1 MMMNKSQVGTRLLS
15 VYIDTV
21 GAIHVI
27 VPTFA
32 LERGEK
38 MAVLNTHLSDLQES
52 VKQLSPM
59 FKDDKVVTLVQTA
72 KKELDILIGE
82 ATHFENTVC
91 TFFGVKNIEELR
103 GRMQRVSTITSNF
116 SQASWGQVLKTI
128 QMDIQRYKDD
138 SQSQA
143 YETLKKYVDE
153 VLETYN
159 GEIRTDEE
167 LTKDVLNKVRVG
179 VKTRLGKGKNS
190 SVAKGFYISVNWDS
204 EEKTITDYHLTKRMA
219 EIFSKT
225 TSAAAQRSGAMQVK
239 NKITNFSSN
248 YFQSIFE
255 PIYNENNITDNRI
268 YTATEIKKLYKDTN
282 AFINSKEYKMMRKR
296 IKDFFISQLNGNIN
310 ADILEKI
317 EKNISKSVDN
327 ILKQD
332 PFAFFEP
339 GSNYNKITGIV
350 GETVALAQF
359 YTLFGMSSPQ
369 NPQKIIQWVGGTK
382 MAGSGK
388 EPGSDL
394 VLTIAKKAN
403 INAQK
408 LGIQA
413 KNTTKNIGSDDF
425 AIRFNPSNNISFSD
439 ISSSVNELGL
449 GAALPFSEEDYIQLY
464 IDAVFNVPFHLQ
476 GKHAVSGF
484 KDNGNDS
491 WRVGEAKEAIS
502 EVQIMMARA
511 KALMSLYAIITMHI
525 QSAKQGAFHNN
536 QNCLFIIGQ
545 QAVFTSLDIL
555 LDIKRSL
562 NEAIS
567 LNSSFVSKGAVG
579 YNLSPTSMYFT
590 EGTNIIDYYNSSGSS
605 MAWDGA
611 ISSLNEQAKVLF
623 DSSFN
628 FGQLYQQIYN
638 K

>member
-1 MMMNKSQVGTRLLS
+1 
-15 VYIDTV
+15 
-21 GAIHVI
+21 
-27 VPTFA
+27 
-32 LERGEK
+32 

-59 FKDDKVVTLVQTA
+59 FKNDKVVTLVQAA
-72 KKELDILIGE
+72 KKELDSLIKE
-82 ATHFENTVC
+82 AEQFENTVC

-103 GRMQRVSTITSNF
+103 GRMEKVSTITSNF

-153 VLETYN
+153 VLETYKD
-159 GEIRTDEE
+159 EITTDEE
-167 LTKDVLNKVRVG
+167 LTKAVLDKVRVG
-179 VKTRLGKGKNS
+179 VKTRLGKGKNN
-190 SVAKGFYISVNWDS
+190 SVAKGFYISINWDS

-239 NKITNFSSN
+239 NKITNFSSD
-248 YFQSIFE
+248 YFQAIFE
-255 PIYNENNITDNRI
+255 PVYNKNNITDNRI
-268 YTATEIKKLYKDTN
+268 YTATEIKKLYKDAN
-282 AFINSKEYKMMRKR
+282 AFTKSKEYKIMRNK
-296 IKDFFISQLNGNIN
+296 IKDFFILQLNGSIDS
-310 ADILEKI
+310 AYIKEI

-484 KDNGNDS
+484 KKNGNAS
-491 WRVGEAKEAIS
+491 WRVDEAKETIN
-502 EVQIMMARA
+502 EVQIMMTQA

-525 QSAKQGAFHNN
+525 QSAKQGAFNNN

-562 NEAIS
+562 NETIS
-567 LNSSFVSKGAVG
+567 LNDSFVSKGTVG
-579 YNLSPTSMYFT
+579 YNLSPTAMYFT
-590 EGTNIIDYYNSSGSS
+590 GGTNIIDYYNSSKGS
-605 MAWDGA
+605 MAWESA

>member
-1 MMMNKSQVGTRLLS
+1 MMINKSQVGTRLLS

-72 KKELDILIGE
+72 KNELDRLIGE
-82 ATHFENTVC
+82 ANHFENTVC
-91 TFFGVKNIEELR
+91 TFFGVNNIEELR
-103 GRMQRVSTITSNF
+103 RRMGQVSTITSNF

-143 YETLKKYVDE
+143 YETLKEYVDE
-153 VLETYN
+153 VLETYKD
-159 GEIRTDEE
+159 EIKTDEE
-167 LTKDVLNKVRVG
+167 LTKAVLDKVRVG

-190 SVAKGFYISVNWDS
+190 SVAKGFHISVNWDS

-239 NKITNFSSN
+239 NKITDFSSD
-248 YFQSIFE
+248 YFQAIFE
-255 PIYNENNITDNRI
+255 PIYDKNNITDNRI
-268 YTATEIKKLYKDTN
+268 YTATEIKKLYKDAN
-282 AFINSKEYKMMRKR
+282 AFTKSKEYKIMRNR
-296 IKDFFISQLNGNIN
+296 IKDFFISQLNGSVNSAYIN
-310 ADILEKI
+310 KI
-317 EKNISKSVDN
+317 EENIFKSIDN

-484 KDNGNDS
+484 KNNGNDS
-491 WRVGEAKEAIS
+491 WRVSEAKEAIS

-567 LNSSFVSKGAVG
+567 LNDSFVSKGAIG
-579 YNLSPTSMYFT
+579 YNISPTAMYFT
-590 EGTNIIDYYNSSGSS
+590 GGTNIIDYYNSSKNS

-611 ISSLNEQAKVLF
+611 ITSLNEQAKVLF

>member
-1 MMMNKSQVGTRLLS
+1 
-15 VYIDTV
+15 
-21 GAIHVI
+21 
-27 VPTFA
+27 
-32 LERGEK
+32 

-59 FKDDKVVTLVQTA
+59 FKNDKVVTLVQTA
-72 KKELDILIGE
+72 KKELDSLIKE
-82 ATHFENTVC
+82 AEQFENTVC

-103 GRMQRVSTITSNF
+103 GRMEKVSTITSNF

-153 VLETYN
+153 VLETYKD
-159 GEIRTDEE
+159 EVTTDEE
-167 LTKDVLNKVRVG
+167 LTKAVLDKVRVG

-190 SVAKGFYISVNWDS
+190 TVAKGFYISINWDS
-204 EEKTITDYHLTKRMA
+204 EEKIITDYHLTKRMA

-225 TSAAAQRSGAMQVK
+225 TAAAAQRSGAMQVK
-239 NKITNFSSN
+239 SKITDFSSD
-248 YFQSIFE
+248 YFQAIFE
-255 PIYNENNITDNRI
+255 PIYNKNNITDNRI
-268 YTATEIKKLYKDTN
+268 YTAAEIKKLYKDANEFTK
-282 AFINSKEYKMMRKR
+282 SKEYKMMRNR
-296 IKDFFISQLNGNIN
+296 IKDFFISQLNGSVNSAYIK
-310 ADILEKI
+310 EI

-476 GKHAVSGF
+476 GRHAVSGF
-484 KDNGNDS
+484 KKNGNAS
-491 WRVGEAKEAIS
+491 WRVDEAKETIN
-502 EVQIMMARA
+502 EVQIMMTQA

-525 QSAKQGAFHNN
+525 QSAKQGAFNNN

-562 NEAIS
+562 NETIS
-567 LNSSFVSKGAVG
+567 LNDSFVSKGTVG
-579 YNLSPTSMYFT
+579 YNLSPTAMYFT
-590 EGTNIIDYYNSSGSS
+590 GGTNIIDYYNSSKGS
-605 MAWDGA
+605 MAWEGA